1 MKDRVSLH
9 PNRYKLTPV
18 SGQADTYDLSRAD
31 EPLEVGTPLNKAN
44 LLSDDTATKLGLDP
58 KTATPNDAWK
68 QILLEILPSKAE
80 VVIGTFT
87 NTASS
92 KTSASG
98 TIDLGFRP
106 TAVLVEQSNGN
117 RASDNFQTSLYGGLA
132 VDGYPLYKNAV
143 TITDTG
149 FTWTLEYVANIV
161 SPNICR
167 YIAFK

>member
-31 EPLEVGTPLNKAN
+31 EPQEAGTPLNKAN

-58 KTATPNDAWK
+58 ETATPNDAWK
-68 QILLEILPSKAE
+68 QILLEILPGKAE

-98 TIDLGFRP
+98 SIVLGFRP
-106 TAVLVEQSNGN
+106 TAGLVEQSNGN
-117 RASDNFQTSLYGGLA
+117 RASTKFQASLYGGLA
-132 VDGYPLYKNAV
+132 VDGYPLNKNAV

-149 FTWTLEYVANIV
+149 FTWTLEYVANIG